1 MHKGLLTLILITTLI
16 AAIAGCSTTTV
27 PRDSGDITSREN
39 QAFLAPKEKTE
50 EAFRVLLTS
59 DNYMV
64 AQLKHTTTMNRT
76 QDPGGDKYMIDEVK
90 KLDKIDEVRE
100 GVFSVWLFPD
110 SGRIMKIR
118 TQKPTYLLEVD
129 KLISEDI
136 QRWNFDFPN
145 KTIDPTKI
153 DIKYRVILR
162 KKLSDAEIIKEVQD
176 TMREQH

>member
-1 MHKGLLTLILITTLI
+1 MHKGLLTLTLITTLV
-16 AAIAGCSTTTV
+16 AAMTGCSTTTV
-27 PRDSGDITSREN
+27 PKDSGDITSREN
-39 QAFLAPKEKTE
+39 RAFLAPSEKTE

-64 AQLKHTTTMNRT
+64 AQMKHTTTMNRT
-76 QDPGGDKYMIDEVK
+76 LDPGGDKYMIDEVK

-136 QRWNFDFPN
+136 QRWNFDFPA

-153 DIKYRVILR
+153 DIKYRVVLR
-162 KKLSDAEIIKEVQD
+162 KKLTDAEIIREVQD
-176 TMREQH
+176 NMREQH